1 MKFQRLTILASAV
14 ILGLGLSSGAY
25 AFSAEMT
32 KSYSQGDKASFLAG
46 AHNQKGISCQ
56 MCHTTDKVSDSETE
70 INKQCVM
77 CHEPNALVKKTEKP
91 HQPNP
96 HKSHLGDVQCTACQ
110 SGHTPSVAYCTN
122 CHDFPSMKDM
132 KFGKGAKPA
141 SQYEDLTK
149 YDNAKPERTETTD
162 ILVVGSGAAGFVAA
176 FTAQEAGV
184 KNIIMVEKMAVP
196 GGNSQLAAG
205 GMNAAGTPY
214 QKEKGIED
222 NAKLMFEDTMKGGKN
237 VSNPELAK
245 ILAERSADSIKW
257 LADRGAVL
265 SHVGRGGGASA
276 ARMHGPAGGV
286 FVGPYLSKFFR
297 DHAKETN
304 LDLRL
309 NSKMV
314 KLYTDDKGNVTGA
327 NLLGSHINAS
337 GNTVILGEGTVVN
350 GNVTAV
356 VGANAELARSSGGEF
371 SSTYGDNRV
380 VMNNATVSGTV
391 CAVSSDSG
399 SLPVDVQT
407 AGNTLVLAGHNEA
420 GSIEGFESLDLTLSE
435 QNKDQSVLTLTGGE
449 STISGST
456 IVIRGAEVLEQG
468 KLIEAVDGAN
478 LSVTD
483 ATVELR
489 GTFIKKVAQNVDFTV
504 TEGEGNGFTNSA
516 SGAIASPMSR
526 ASIST

>member
-56 MCHTTDKVSDSETE
+56 MCHTTDKVTDSETE

-96 HKSHLGDVQCTACQ
+96 HKSHLGDVQCTACH

-222 NAKLMFEDTMKGGKN
+222 NAKMMFEDTMKGGKN

-327 NLLGSHINAS
+327 PHQRQAFGPVSHQCQ
-337 GNTVILGEGTVVN
+337 GCGFG
-350 GNVTAV
+350 
-356 VGANAELARSSGGEF
+356 
-371 SSTYGDNRV
+371 YGRHRRQ
-380 VMNNATVSGTV
+380 
-391 CAVSSDSG
+391 C
-399 SLPVDVQT
+399 
-407 AGNTLVLAGHNEA
+407 
-420 GSIEGFESLDLTLSE
+420 
-435 QNKDQSVLTLTGGE
+435 
-449 STISGST
+449 
-456 IVIRGAEVLEQG
+456 
-468 KLIEAVDGAN
+468 
-478 LSVTD
+478 
-483 ATVELR
+483 
-489 GTFIKKVAQNVDFTV
+489 
-504 TEGEGNGFTNSA
+504 
-516 SGAIASPMSR
+516 
-526 ASIST
+526 

>member
-96 HKSHLGDVQCTACQ
+96 HKSHLGDVQCTACH

-286 FVGPYLSKFFR
+286 FVVAGQKHRLYAQGLQPGNRLRAFRTDGIGKSQKTCRSPVRGQIDDGAALFQIFVCLTEQGIRHRTAVFFQHLLIAGQDRLSF
-297 DHAKETN
+297 DPGGYA
-304 LDLRL
+304 L
-309 NSKMV
+309 
-314 KLYTDDKGNVTGA
+314 
-327 NLLGSHINAS
+327 S
-337 GNTVILGEGTVVN
+337 GNHLKG
-350 GNVTAV
+350 
-356 VGANAELARSSGGEF
+356 
-371 SSTYGDNRV
+371 
-380 VMNNATVSGTV
+380 
-391 CAVSSDSG
+391 
-399 SLPVDVQT
+399 
-407 AGNTLVLAGHNEA
+407 
-420 GSIEGFESLDLTLSE
+420 
-435 QNKDQSVLTLTGGE
+435 
-449 STISGST
+449 
-456 IVIRGAEVLEQG
+456 IRL
-468 KLIEAVDGAN
+468 
-478 LSVTD
+478 
-483 ATVELR
+483 
-489 GTFIKKVAQNVDFTV
+489 KKF
-504 TEGEGNGFTNSA
+504 
-516 SGAIASPMSR
+516 
-526 ASIST
+526 

>member
-96 HKSHLGDVQCTACQ
+96 HKSHLGDVQCTACH
-110 SGHTPSVAYCTN
+110 SGHMPSVAYCTN

-214 QKEKGIED
+214 QKEK
-222 NAKLMFEDTMKGGKN
+222 ALRTMP
-237 VSNPELAK
+237 S
-245 ILAERSADSIKW
+245 
-257 LADRGAVL
+257 
-265 SHVGRGGGASA
+265 
-276 ARMHGPAGGV
+276 
-286 FVGPYLSKFFR
+286 
-297 DHAKETN
+297 
-304 LDLRL
+304 
-309 NSKMV
+309 
-314 KLYTDDKGNVTGA
+314 
-327 NLLGSHINAS
+327 
-337 GNTVILGEGTVVN
+337 
-350 GNVTAV
+350 
-356 VGANAELARSSGGEF
+356 
-371 SSTYGDNRV
+371 
-380 VMNNATVSGTV
+380 
-391 CAVSSDSG
+391 
-399 SLPVDVQT
+399 
-407 AGNTLVLAGHNEA
+407 
-420 GSIEGFESLDLTLSE
+420 
-435 QNKDQSVLTLTGGE
+435 
-449 STISGST
+449 
-456 IVIRGAEVLEQG
+456 
-468 KLIEAVDGAN
+468 
-478 LSVTD
+478 
-483 ATVELR
+483 
-489 GTFIKKVAQNVDFTV
+489 
-504 TEGEGNGFTNSA
+504 
-516 SGAIASPMSR
+516 
-526 ASIST
+526 